1 MTELGH
7 GSNVAALE
15 TTATLDTTTDEFIIN
30 TPTTTATKWF
40 IGGAAESATHS
51 TVFANLIINGKKY
64 GVKPFVVPVR
74 DPETFKMYP
83 GVDIGDCG
91 AKMGRNGID
100 NGWMT
105 FSDVRIP
112 RYAEMACDVVVDQT
126 C

>member
-15 TTATLDTTTDEFIIN
+15 TTATLDPTTDEFIIN
-30 TPTTTATKWF
+30 TPTNTATKWF

-51 TVFANLIINGKKY
+51 TVFANLVIDGKKY
-64 GVKPFVVPVR
+64 GVKPFVVPLR
-74 DPETFKMYP
+74 DPGTFKLYP
-83 GVDIGDCG
+83 GIDIGDCG

-105 FSDVRIP
+105 FSNVRIP
-112 RYAEMACDVVVDQT
+112 RYACKIT
-126 C
+126 

>member
-15 TTATLDTTTDEFIIN
+15 TTATFDPATDEFIIN
-30 TPTTTATKWF
+30 TPTNTATKWF

-51 TVFANLIINGKKY
+51 TVFANLIVNGKRY
-64 GVKPFVVPVR
+64 GVKPFVVPLR
-74 DPETFKMYP
+74 DPVTFKLYP

-105 FSDVRIP
+105 FSSVRVP
-112 RYAEMACDVVVDQT
+112 RYT
-126 C
+126 CRVMVL

>member
-7 GSNVAALE
+7 GSNVAGLE
-15 TTATLDTTTDEFIIN
+15 TTATLDPTTDEFIIN
-30 TPTTTATKWF
+30 TPTNTATKWF

-64 GVKPFVVPVR
+64 GVKPFVVPLR
-74 DPETFKMYP
+74 DPKSFKLYP

-105 FSDVRIP
+105 FSNVRIP
-112 RYAEMACDVVVDQT
+112 RYVFKIKTLVDQI